1 LVGVSP
7 RAADARRALTSR
19 LSTGAPP
26 LLPVA
31 TEQATKGTTAG
42 VRVDALASRLY
53 LAAPGRGEI
62 AVDVRPSQL
71 AGLVAAFGDCNEGGF
86 GPETDRQRAAPTDM
100 EGLKEAI
107 MRRTRARKVFYP
119 GRLAGE
125 MGLSYDTVMEAV
137 LSLEREGRL
146 RAVGDE

>member
-1 LVGVSP
+1 L
-7 RAADARRALTSR
+7 D
-19 LSTGAPP
+19 APP
-26 LLPVA
+26 RRTVA
-31 TEQATKGTTAG
+31 TEQATRGTTAG

-53 LAAPGRGEI
+53 LAPPRGSGHGEI

-86 GPETDRQRAAPTDM
+86 GPETDGQRAAPTDM

-107 MRRTRARKVFYP
+107 MERTRARKVFYP

-125 MGLSYDTVMEAV
+125 MGLSYDTVIEAV